1 MIEKEV
7 KNLAAFIKSV
17 DEDKH
22 RCFWG

>member
-7 KNLAAFIKSV
+7 KKLVAFIKTV